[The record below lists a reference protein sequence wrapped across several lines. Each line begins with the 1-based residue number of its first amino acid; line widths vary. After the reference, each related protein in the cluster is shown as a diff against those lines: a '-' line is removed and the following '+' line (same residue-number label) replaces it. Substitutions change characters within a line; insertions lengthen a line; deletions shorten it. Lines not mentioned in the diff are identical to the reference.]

1 MSKIQVAR
9 PRAAGDLLTVAF
21 GTTVA
26 MWGIG
31 YVCHLPGL
39 DAPSWAVFLVMLACL
54 VSGGAA
60 CGARTA
66 RGPSGAAMAGSITGV
81 LNLLVLGSVIGGS
94 DFRAQAAVAAVW
106 VVGSILVSVA
116 CFLVGAAIARRRP
129 PAANAF
135 SQNWPAAFA
144 GVLAVA
150 TLLLLSIG
158 GVVTGYEA
166 GLAVPDW
173 PNTFGMFMFLY
184 PLSKMTGGIY
194 YEHAHRL
201 MGSLVGLST
210 LVFAIYVHAV
220 EPRIWLRRLA
230 LVALAAV
237 VLQGILGGLRVTG
250 RFTLSAESSALAP
263 NLALAVV
270 HGVLGQAFFALVAAM
285 RVFLSRAWSEVPAP
299 GGPPGGAYPPALG
312 IVAVVLLLV
321 QLAIGATV
329 RHATWGLHLH
339 LTLAV
344 AVVVVTGLHALRAWR
359 LPAELR
365 VAHRLSGWVLGGLGL
380 QILLGFAALAAVMVV
395 PGGGRPPAWHVLLT
409 TAHQTVGALLLA
421 GQTALAL
428 LCWRHTWQ
436 AAPRP
441 LEFPVARV

>member
-1 MSKIQVAR
+1 MTEVQAAR
-9 PRAAGDLLTVAF
+9 PRAAGDLLTVGF

-39 DAPSWAVFLVMLACL
+39 AAPSWAVFLLMIACL
-54 VSGGAA
+54 VAGGAA
-60 CGARTA
+60 CGAITS
-66 RGPSGAAMAGSITGV
+66 RGPAGAAKAGAITGV
-81 LNLLVLGSVIGGS
+81 LNLLVLGSVLGGS
-94 DFRAQAAVAAVW
+94 DFRAQAASAAVW
-106 VVGSILVSVA
+106 VAGSILVTVA
-116 CFLVGAAIARRRP
+116 CFVIGASIARRRQ
-129 PAANAF
+129 PAADGCAP
-135 SQNWPAAFA
+135 NWPAAFTT
-144 GVLAVA
+144 VLAFA

-210 LVFAIYVHAV
+210 LVLAVYLHMV
-220 EPRIWLRRLA
+220 EPRAWLRRLA

-237 VLQGILGGLRVTG
+237 ILQGILGGLRVTG
-250 RFTLSAESSALAP
+250 RFTLSTDSDALAP

-285 RVFLSRAWSEVPAP
+285 RVFLSQAWRQAPASDAAAVI
-299 GGPPGGAYPPALG
+299 AYPRALG
-312 IVAVVLLLV
+312 IVAIVLLLV

-339 LTLAV
+339 LTLAL
-344 AVVVVTGLHALRAWR
+344 AVVVVTGVHALRAWR
-359 LPAELR
+359 LPVESRAVHGL
-365 VAHRLSGWVLGGLGL
+365 AGWVLAGLGVQL
-380 QILLGFAALAAVMVV
+380 LLGFAALAAVMVV
-395 PGGGRPPAWHVLLT
+395 PAGSRPPAWHVLLT

-428 LCWRHTWQ
+428 LCWRQ
-436 AAPRP
+436 SSPIAARRG
-441 LEFPVARV
+441 FPVASA

>member
-1 MSKIQVAR
+1 MSEVQVAR
-9 PRAAGDLLTVAF
+9 PRAAGDLLTVGF

-39 DAPSWAVFLVMLACL
+39 AAPSWAVFLLMIACL
-54 VSGGAA
+54 VAGGAA
-60 CGARTA
+60 CGARTP
-66 RGPSGAAMAGSITGV
+66 RGPAGAAKAGAITGV
-81 LNLLVLGSVIGGS
+81 LNLLVLGSVLGGS
-94 DFRAQAAVAAVW
+94 DFRAQAATAAIW

-116 CFLVGAAIARRRP
+116 CFVVGAAVASRRP
-129 PAANAF
+129 PATNTYAP
-135 SQNWPAAFA
+135 NWPAAFTS
-144 GVLAVA
+144 VLAIA

-210 LVFAIYVHAV
+210 LVFAIYLHWV
-220 EPRIWLRRLA
+220 EPRAWLRRLA

-237 VLQGILGGLRVTG
+237 ILQGILGGLRVTG
-250 RFTLSAESSALAP
+250 RFTLSADSAALAP

-285 RVFLSRAWSEVPAP
+285 RVFLSRAWNEHPAS
-299 GGPPGGAYPPALG
+299 GGATVAAYPPALG
-312 IVAVVLLLV
+312 IVAIALLLI

-339 LTLAV
+339 LTLAA

-359 LPAELR
+359 LPEESRAVHGL
-365 VAHRLSGWVLGGLGL
+365 AGWLLGGLGVQL
-380 QILLGFAALAAVMVV
+380 LLGFAALAAVMVV
-395 PGGGRPPAWHVLLT
+395 PAGGRPPAWHVLLT

-421 GQTALAL
+421 GQTALVL
-428 LCWRHTWQ
+428 LCWRQTWP
-436 AAPRP
+436 AAVRRGV
-441 LEFPVARV
+441 PVAGA